1 MHVTHATLS
10 HGRADAAAGAS
21 SSRLR
26 KWRLPLFFAVVLGG
40 AAAAAFF
47 FLAPVGEAQSQS
59 SKSQGKR
66 DKRGMP
72 VGVAA
77 AKTADVEIRLNGLGT
92 VTPLNTVTVKTRI
105 DGHLMKV
112 HFREGE
118 LVRSGDVLAEIDRR
132 PYLVQLKQ
140 AEGQMARDQALLR
153 NAELDLERYR
163 VLHAQESIARQ
174 LLDTQESLVR
184 QYQAAVKVDEAA
196 VDNAKLQLDYCTIK
210 APVAGRAGLRQVD
223 PGNMVRATDANGI
236 VVITQ
241 LQPIN
246 VVFTVSEDRI
256 PDVMA
261 RLRAGEPLP
270 VDAYDRSSVAKLAS
284 GVLASVDNQIDP
296 ATGTV
301 RLKARFANDDFRL
314 FPNQFVNARMLLD
327 VRRGATVIPA
337 AAVQRGVQGPFVYA
351 VKKDGTVSVRPVTLG
366 PVQQDYVAVSAG
378 VSANEVVVLDGAD
391 KLKEGAK
398 VEVAAGGE
406 APVAEEPVKEKKKK
420 RKKGDLAASA
430 G

>member
-132 PYLVQLKQ
+132 PSLVQLKQ

-184 QYQAAVKVDEAA
+184 Q
-196 VDNAKLQLDYCTIK
+196 
-210 APVAGRAGLRQVD
+210 
-223 PGNMVRATDANGI
+223 
-236 VVITQ
+236 
-241 LQPIN
+241 
-246 VVFTVSEDRI
+246 
-256 PDVMA
+256 
-261 RLRAGEPLP
+261 
-270 VDAYDRSSVAKLAS
+270 
-284 GVLASVDNQIDP
+284 
-296 ATGTV
+296 
-301 RLKARFANDDFRL
+301 
-314 FPNQFVNARMLLD
+314 
-327 VRRGATVIPA
+327 
-337 AAVQRGVQGPFVYA
+337 
-351 VKKDGTVSVRPVTLG
+351 
-366 PVQQDYVAVSAG
+366 
-378 VSANEVVVLDGAD
+378 
-391 KLKEGAK
+391 
-398 VEVAAGGE
+398 
-406 APVAEEPVKEKKKK
+406 
-420 RKKGDLAASA
+420 
-430 G
+430 